1 MSNFSDLCARVLA
14 SRLTLVDVGAAGAP
28 LDVGAV
34 SALCDVHAIEPRED
48 APVTDE
54 HRFAKLYRHNIGL
67 AGVGG
72 RHRLHITSEPT
83 ASSLRRP
90 NIAVAKRYENNS
102 TFDVVAESE
111 IECMTLADFAVKNE
125 IAHIDFIK
133 LDTQGTELEILRG
146 AQGFLDRVSIIRTE
160 VEFVDLYEGQG
171 LFDDIVSELSSRGFR
186 FVDFGEGQRR
196 GPQPGK
202 RIWADATFVRREY
215 PDHQAGL
222 RSAVLLLAMGF
233 IGEGLWLLQ
242 DLGLEKQLIEEL
254 SIAAQEDRATWLQ
267 RLRAINQARR
277 SAGKLALN
285 GQRVKDL
292 TRKGSFGLIE

>member
-171 LFDDIVSELSSRGFR
+171 LFDDIVSELS
-186 FVDFGEGQRR
+186 
-196 GPQPGK
+196 
-202 RIWADATFVRREY
+202 
-215 PDHQAGL
+215 
-222 RSAVLLLAMGF
+222 
-233 IGEGLWLLQ
+233 
-242 DLGLEKQLIEEL
+242 
-254 SIAAQEDRATWLQ
+254 
-267 RLRAINQARR
+267 
-277 SAGKLALN
+277 
-285 GQRVKDL
+285 
-292 TRKGSFGLIE
+292 

>member
-215 PDHQAGL
+215 WPVCALPFCCWQWAS
-222 RSAVLLLAMGF
+222 SARACGF
-233 IGEGLWLLQ
+233 CRISDW
-242 DLGLEKQLIEEL
+242 K
-254 SIAAQEDRATWLQ
+254 SSSSKNC
-267 RLRAINQARR
+267 RLRRRRTGQPGCSVCARSIR
-277 SAGKLALN
+277 RGAALESL
-285 GQRVKDL
+285 R
-292 TRKGSFGLIE
+292 